1 MASKSN
7 LETLQSALLFLKE
20 RRVELAKFLISPSV
34 TRDDVGR
41 YVVSLTTTQEAIDV
55 LQRAIAEEPT

>member
-7 LETLQSALLFLKE
+7 LETFQAALLSLKE
-20 RRVELAKFLISPSV
+20 RRVELAKFLISPSI

-41 YVVSLTTTQEAIDV
+41 YVLSLASTQQAIDV
-55 LQRAIAEEPT
+55 LQRAIAEEQT

>member
-7 LETLQSALLFLKE
+7 LETFQAALLSLKE
-20 RRVELAKFLISPSV
+20 RRVELAKFLISPSI

-41 YVVSLTTTQEAIDV
+41 YVLSLASTQEAIDV
-55 LQRAIAEEPT
+55 LQRAIAEEQT

>member
-7 LETLQSALLFLKE
+7 LETFQAALLSLKE
-20 RRVELAKFLISPSV
+20 RRVELAKFLISPSI

-41 YVVSLTTTQEAIDV
+41 YVLSLASTQQAIDV
-55 LQRAIAEEPT
+55 LQRARAEEQT

>member
-7 LETLQSALLFLKE
+7 LETLQSALLLLKE
-20 RRVELAKFLISPSV
+20 RRVELAKFLISPSI

-41 YVVSLTTTQEAIDV
+41 YVVSLTATQDAIDV
-55 LQRAIAEEPT
+55 LQRAITEEQP